1 MRTTVDIDDQ
11 VLAAAREM
19 SSVWKISLGAALSEL
34 AHGGMARGAKPVMGT
49 NGIPV
54 FEVSA
59 DAAPLTNDMISHGM
73 GKA

>member
-1 MRTTVDIDDQ
+1 MRTTVEIDDQ

-19 SSVWKISLGAALSEL
+19 SSVRKISLGAALSEL
-34 AHGGMARGAKPVMGT
+34 ARRGMSRGAKPAVGT

-59 DAAPLTNDMISHGM
+59 AAAPITNDIISQEM

>member
-1 MRTTVDIDDQ
+1 MEIDDQ

-19 SSVWKISLGAALSEL
+19 SSVRKISLGAALSEL
-34 AHGGMARGAKPVMGT
+34 ARRGMSRGAKPVMAT

-54 FEVSA
+54 FEVGA
-59 DAAPLTNDMISHGM
+59 AAAPITNHMISQGM